1 MVGSTRSRVRAD
13 SEYTYVAETADG
25 CLSCFRLSLSLLQ
38 VLIPLVVSCNAVGDL
53 SFPCLSI
60 PQSHLLRLSLVG
72 SKAVSQRRSAATRER
87 SLGRDMNSRSSFY
100 IPRSPALHFA
110 CSSPLSTSPICDYRM
125 CRPHGLSRWS
135 HSFSRSLFPPVYAP
149 DHSVPTSSFAL
160 LFCLFLLFR
169 FSAVAV
175 VIVIDDQDLRDVNRS
190 RKIRYG
196 RGEQSR
202 EGGGNACRVASRR
215 EKRREDD
222 PQIFNDMRMQVY
234 T

>member
-1 MVGSTRSRVRAD
+1 MLVADATRLVGAARRLVGSTRRRRWSRVRAD

-60 PQSHLLRLSLVG
+60 PQSHLLRLSLVA

-135 HSFSRSLFPPVYAP
+135 HSFSRSLFPSVYAP

-160 LFCLFLLFR
+160 LSCLFLLFR
-169 FSAVAV
+169 FFSTVAV

-190 RKIRYG
+190 
-196 RGEQSR
+196 
-202 EGGGNACRVASRR
+202 
-215 EKRREDD
+215 
-222 PQIFNDMRMQVY
+222 
-234 T
+234 